1 MGLREYYDKR
11 DFTRT
16 PEPRGKEH
24 ERQGWSFCVQKHA
37 ATRLHYDFR
46 LELDGVLKS
55 WAVPKGPSHD
65 PSDKRLAMQTEDH
78 PLEYGGFEGI
88 IPAGEYGGGTVVLWD
103 RGRWEPL
110 EEPHQA
116 YAKGRLKFRLYGEKL
131 QGAWMLV
138 KTRGRDPRDAEKS
151 WLLFKERDEFARPAS
166 EYDVTKERPESVLT
180 GRTLEEIAAERD
192 RVWHSNRPATPKKG
206 VHAAVARAL
215 EKKEKKAAAARAVN
229 PAEIPGARKAPLPRF
244 VKPQLATLVDEAPAG
259 DDWLHELKFDGYRI
273 LCRLQGGKA
282 RLLSRSG
289 KDWTEHFEPVARAAE
304 QVGAGEALLDGEVAV
319 LLADGTT
326 SFNALQNASTTPSG
340 ARLTY
345 FLFDLLHLDG
355 YDLTRAP
362 LERRKEALRPLLPPA
377 AAGTLRFSDHV
388 VGSGREFHERA
399 CRMKLEGIVS
409 KRRDAPYE
417 AARSRTWLKVKCVH
431 EQEFVIGGFTDPEGS
446 RAGIGALL
454 LGVYDGDR
462 LDFAGKVGTGFTD
475 KSARTLRQSLE
486 AIQRKASPFAAKIPG
501 TARAHWVEPERVAQ
515 VAFSEW
521 TSDGK
526 LRHPSFKG
534 LREDKPARQ
543 VVRERPREVEDVA
556 PSEPMAPKQ
565 PTAKSARKPA
575 KKPAKKAA
583 TKASASAKSVPRPLR
598 SAEKPPASVFRRSPG
613 GPETSVAG
621 VRLTNPDRVLYPD
634 QGLTKLDLAR
644 YYETIADWIL
654 PHVKGRPTTLVRCPE
669 GLAEPCFYQ
678 KHTGWWAPEALRRV
692 KIQEKTKVG
701 EYLVVDDLAG
711 LIGLV
716 QIGILEIHTWNAL
729 ADDVE
734 RPDRIV
740 FDLDP
745 DTALPWSRVVEAA
758 HKVRERLTADQ
769 LESFVKTTGG
779 KGLHVVV
786 PLAGRPTWDDCSG
799 YAERIAT
806 EIAGREPR
814 AYVAEMSKAKRTG
827 KVFIDWL
834 RNVRGSTSVA
844 AYSTRAKRGA
854 PVSVPVGWPELGPR
868 GGPPDFSVKNVPRR
882 LKALD
887 ADPWAGYWK
896 ARQKLP
902 AS

>member
-11 DFTRT
+11 DFSKT
-16 PEPRGKEH
+16 PEPRGKEG
-24 ERQGWSFCVQKHA
+24 RGQGWSFCVQKHA

-55 WAVPKGPSHD
+55 WAVPKGPSYD
-65 PSDKRLAMQTEDH
+65 PADKRLAMQTEDH

-103 RGRWEPL
+103 RGRWEPI
-110 EEPHQA
+110 EEPHKA
-116 YAKGRLKFRLYGEKL
+116 YAQGRLKFRLYGEKL
-131 QGAWMLV
+131 KGAWMLV

-166 EYDVTKERPESVLT
+166 EYDVTAERPESVST

-192 RVWHSNRPATPKKG
+192 RVWHSNRPGTPKKG
-206 VHAAVARAL
+206 VAAAVARAL
-215 EKKEKKAAAARAVN
+215 EKQEKKAAAARAVS

-244 VKPQLATLVDEAPAG
+244 VKPQLATLVSEAPKG
-259 DDWLHELKFDGYRI
+259 EDWLHELKFDGYRI
-273 LCRLQGGKA
+273 LCRLQDGQA
-282 RLLSRSG
+282 RLFSRTG

-304 QVGAGEALLDGEVAV
+304 RVDADQAMLDGEVAM
-319 LLADGTT
+319 LLPDGTT
-326 SFNALQNASTTPSG
+326 SFNALQNASAPPAG

-362 LERRKEALRPLLPPA
+362 LERRKEALQPLLPRA
-377 AAGTLRFSDHV
+377 ATATLRFSDHV

-409 KRRDAPYE
+409 KRRNAPYE
-417 AARSRTWLKVKCVH
+417 AARSRTWLKVKCIH
-431 EQEFVIGGFTDPEGS
+431 EQEFVIGGFTDPEGA

-454 LGVYDGDR
+454 LGVYEGDR

-475 KSARTLRQSLE
+475 KGARALRQTLE
-486 AIQRKASPFAAKIPG
+486 AIEEKTSPFAAQIPG
-501 TARAHWVEPERVAQ
+501 TARAHWVKPERVAE
-515 VAFSEW
+515 VAFTEW
-521 TSDGK
+521 TSDGR

-534 LREDKPARQ
+534 LREDKPAREI
-543 VVRERPREVEDVA
+543 VRERPREVEDVA
-556 PSEPMAPKQ
+556 PK
-565 PTAKSARKPA
+565 
-575 KKPAKKAA
+575 
-583 TKASASAKSVPRPLR
+583 L
-598 SAEKPPASVFRRSPG
+598 RRSPG
-613 GPETSVAG
+613 GPETIVAG

-644 YYETIADWIL
+644 YYETIADSIL

-669 GLAEPCFYQ
+669 GLAQPCFYQ

-711 LIGLV
+711 LVGLV
-716 QIGILEIHTWNAL
+716 QIGILEIHTSNAP

-758 HKVRERLTADQ
+758 HRVRERLGADR
-769 LESFVKTTGG
+769 LASFLKTTGG

-786 PLAGRPTWDDCSG
+786 PLAGRPTWDDCSA

-806 EIAGREPR
+806 EIAGQEPR
-814 AYVAEMSKAKRTG
+814 AYVVEMSKAKRAG

-834 RNVRGSTSVA
+834 RNVRGATSIA
-844 AYSTRAKRGA
+844 TWSTRAKPAA
-854 PVSVPVGWPELGPR
+854 PVSVPVGWDELGPR

-887 ADPWAGYWK
+887 ADPWAGYGK
-896 ARQKLP
+896 VRQKLP
-902 AS
+902 AFPPRL

>member
-11 DFTRT
+11 DFERT
-16 PEPRGKEH
+16 PEPRGEEH
-24 ERQGWSFCVQKHA
+24 SGQGFSFCVQKHA

-55 WAVPKGPSHD
+55 WAVPKGPSFD
-65 PSDKRLAMQTEDH
+65 PADKRLAMQTEDH

-110 EEPHQA
+110 EEPHKA
-116 YAKGRLKFRLYGEKL
+116 FHSGRLKFRLFGEKL

-151 WLLFKERDEFARPAS
+151 WLLFKERDELARPAS
-166 EYDVTKERPESVLT
+166 EYDVTQERPQSVLT
-180 GRTLEEIAAERD
+180 GRTLEEIAAEKD
-192 RVWHSNRPATPKKG
+192 RVWHSNRPAAAPKKG
-206 VHAAVARAL
+206 VAAAVARAI
-215 EKKEKKAAAARAVN
+215 EKKEKEQAAARRVD
-229 PAEIPGARKAPLPRF
+229 PAKLPGARKAALPRF
-244 VKPQLATLVDEAPAG
+244 VKPQLATLVDEAPGG

-273 LCRLQGGKA
+273 LCRLQGGHA
-282 RLLSRSG
+282 RLLSRNG
-289 KDWTEHFEPVARAAE
+289 KDWTDHFETVARAAE
-304 QVGAGEALLDGEVAV
+304 RLDVEAALVDGEVAM

-326 SFNALQNASTTPSG
+326 SFNALQNASAPPPG
-340 ARLTY
+340 ARLVY
-345 FLFDLLHLDG
+345 FVFDLLHLDG
-355 YDLTRAP
+355 HDLTRLP
-362 LERRKEALRPLLPPA
+362 LEKRKEVLRPLVPA
-377 AAGTLRFSDHV
+377 GGATVRYSDHV
-388 VGSGREFHERA
+388 VGSGPDFHARA

-417 AARSRTWLKVKCVH
+417 PARSRTWLKVKCAH

-454 LGVYDGDR
+454 LGVYEGDD
-462 LDFAGKVGTGFTD
+462 LAFAGKVGTGFTD
-475 KSARTLRQSLE
+475 KSARALRQKLE
-486 AIQRKASPFAAKIPG
+486 GLEQKTRPFAAKPPDS
-501 TARAHWVEPERVAQ
+501 ARAHWVRPELVAAVQ
-515 VAFSEW
+515 FSEW
-521 TSDGK
+521 TGDDR

-543 VVRERPREVEDVA
+543 VVRERAQDVGDVA
-556 PSEPMAPKQ
+556 D
-565 PTAKSARKPA
+565 KPA
-575 KKPAKKAA
+575 AARPAKPARAA
-583 TKASASAKSVPRPLR
+583 RPARAAKVAAPPRPLR

-613 GPETSVAG
+613 GPQTEVAG
-621 VRLTNPDRVLYPD
+621 VRLTNPDRVMYPD
-634 QGLTKLDLAR
+634 LGLTKLDLAR
-644 YYETIADWIL
+644 YYESIADRVL
-654 PHVKGRPTTLVRCPE
+654 PHVVGRPTTLVRCPE

-701 EYLVVDDLAG
+701 EYLVVDDLPG

-716 QIGILEIHTWNAL
+716 QIGILEVHTWNAQ

-745 DTALPWSRVVEAA
+745 DTALPWARVVEAA
-758 HKVRERLTADQ
+758 VRVRDRIAQDGLQ
-769 LESFVKTTGG
+769 GFVKTTGG

-786 PLAGRPTWDDCSG
+786 PLSGRPTWDDCSR
-799 YAERIAT
+799 YAEAIAA

-814 AYVAEMSKAKRTG
+814 AYVAEMSKAKRAG

-834 RNVRGSTSVA
+834 RNVRGSTSIA
-844 AYSTRAKRGA
+844 ALSTRAKPGA
-854 PVSVPVGWPELGPR
+854 PVSVPVRWDELDPR
-868 GGPPDFSVKNVPRR
+868 GGPPDFTVKTVPRR
-882 LKALD
+882 LASQRR
-887 ADPWAGYWK
+887 DPWAGYAK
-896 ARQKLP
+896 ARQRLP
-902 AS
+902 GTSRRRAGL